1 MVRAAPA
8 VTESKREQKMRRK
21 VSAANWKYPRRM
33 TFTQW
38 RRLPYRQKHWLV
50 AQAQCDLLGYWRD
63 CANLRCRRH
72 RRCQSPHPCYWDR
85 KSKLTAAELTTL
97 NKLCQPLR
105 DLTKIASTRG
115 SEGLW
120 LF

>member
-1 MVRAAPA
+1 
-8 VTESKREQKMRRK
+8 MRRK

-38 RRLPYRQKHWLV
+38 RRVRYRRKHLLV

-63 CANLRCRRH
+63 CEKARCRRG
-72 RRCQSPHPCYWDR
+72 RSCLFPHPCYWAR
-85 KSKLTAAELTTL
+85 KDKMSEAER
-97 NKLCQPLR
+97 KQAQALCQPLR
-105 DLTKIASTRG
+105 ELMSIGPSKG